1 MTNVLKRL
9 VNEALV
15 GASKVELER
24 LTSKLDYV
32 GKLKLLTVI
41 ELLLN
46 ELQHHQILTQKPIPA
61 SREKIKDRPVIAVKI
76 QTKATAPENRSLDE
90 LWPPSESSP
99 APIPVTQGIVDD
111 AISVD
116 PVQGYPT
123 EPVNSTDDKTVEPF
137 ETPHVPWPEVFQIK
151 TTGHQPVV
159 RLTKG
164 WTSTMVK
171 GRQY

>member
-32 GKLKLLTVI
+32 GKLKLLAVI

-61 SREKIKDRPVIAVKI
+61 SREKTKDRPVIAVKI
-76 QTKATAPENRSLDE
+76 QTKATAPENRPLDE
-90 LWPPSESSP
+90 LRPPSES
-99 APIPVTQGIVDD
+99 APVPVPITQDLVDG
-111 AISVD
+111 AISID

-123 EPVNSTDDKTVEPF
+123 EPVDSTDDNAVEPF
-137 ETPHVPWPEVFQIK
+137 ETPYVPWPEVFQIK
-151 TTGHQPVV
+151 TTEHQPVV
-159 RLTKG
+159 RLTRG
-164 WTSTMVK
+164 WTSIMVK